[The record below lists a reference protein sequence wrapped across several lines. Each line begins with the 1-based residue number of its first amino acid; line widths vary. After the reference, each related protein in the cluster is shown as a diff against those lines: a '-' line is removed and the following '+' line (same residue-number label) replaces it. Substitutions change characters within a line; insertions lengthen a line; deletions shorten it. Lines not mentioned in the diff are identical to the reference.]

1 MFSKKI
7 LKNSEATLYTMP
19 ALEEESR
26 AGLQSL
32 EERQRLGYEEG
43 FASGEKAGFR
53 AGEQQASILI
63 ERLVN
68 IIEEITLFRDD
79 FIKETEG
86 QIVDLSV
93 AIARKIISDEI
104 TVNPEII
111 ISIVRSAL
119 KKMQRKGT
127 ITIRIN
133 PALHELFVRHHA
145 SLLGIHDDIIF
156 DTNEKIP
163 LTGALVIGQNE
174 EVVTDIDSIVANV
187 VEQIKGKE
195 NGND

>member
-1 MFSKKI
+1 MFNRKI
-7 LKNSEATLYTMP
+7 MKNSEATLYTMP

-26 AGLQSL
+26 ASLQSI

-53 AGEQQASILI
+53 AGEEQASILI
-63 ERLVN
+63 DRLEN
-68 IIEEITLFRDD
+68 IIEEITLFREG
-79 FIKETEG
+79 FIKETEA

-93 AIARKIISDEI
+93 AIARKIISDEV

-111 ISIVRSAL
+111 ISIVRNAL
-119 KKMQRKGT
+119 KKMQRKGS

-133 PALHELFVRHHA
+133 PALHELFSRHHA
-145 SLLGIHDDIIF
+145 SLLGIHEDIIF

-174 EVVTDIDSIVANV
+174 EVVTDLDSIVANV

-195 NGND
+195 NVND